1 MTEERLRPERAAKS
15 ASESERGWGP
25 ASTEKDDRGPRMKQL
40 TVAILMM
47 LTSAPGAQQAPADI
61 PFDSVPNLLKLPAD
75 VYLGEP
81 AGVAVN
87 SKGHLF
93 VFSRGAHTQ
102 LFEFDRDGR
111 FLREI
116 GKGLYGFDFAHVV
129 RVDQDD

>member
-1 MTEERLRPERAAKS
+1 
-15 ASESERGWGP
+15 
-25 ASTEKDDRGPRMKQL
+25 MKQL

-47 LTSAPGAQQAPADI
+47 LTSAPGAQQPQADI
-61 PFDSVPNLLKLPAD
+61 PFDSVPNLLKLPTD
-75 VYLGEP
+75 VYLGEA

-116 GKGLYGFDFAHVV
+116 GKGLYGFDFAHVARRDAGFREIRFIAVTQDEVSKLVKERLV
-129 RVDQDD
+129 R